1 MILNFEIT
9 SIEDDVV
16 YCKIEGID
24 WRNLTDVAFDYMEH
38 PPSMPCR
45 ENLCPVESWTEDGTW
60 LLSFHVKDPALI
72 AALRSGTASITPDID
87 NFSGRISFSVTNSTI
102 EKGVVHQPGACDYCR
117 EQAQAGK
124 LPPYHDNCKCTFE
137 KGSVSKMNS
146 ELCKL
151 NAELE
156 KIAKSYIQK
165 DAIGIVTKADMAV
178 AVTKACKTPEGAAI
192 ARKIMDLERLEVM
205 APLLKY
211 YMPGGK

>member
-16 YCKIEGID
+16 YCKVEGID
-24 WRNLTDVAFDYMEH
+24 WRNLVDVAHDFMEH
-38 PPSMPCR
+38 PPTMPCR
-45 ENLCPVESWTEDGTW
+45 ENLCPVESWTEDGIW
-60 LLSFHVKDPALI
+60 LLSFRVKDPAVI
-72 AALRSGTASITPDID
+72 AALRSGAAIITPDID
-87 NFSGRISFSVTNSTI
+87 NFSGRISFSVTNSNI

-124 LPPYHDNCKCTFE
+124 LPPYHDDCKCIE
-137 KGSVSKMNS
+137 KGVLKMNS

-165 DAIGIVTKADMAV
+165 DARGIVTKADMAV
-178 AVTKACKTPEGAAI
+178 AITKACKTPEGAVL
-192 ARKIMDLERLEVM
+192 ARKIMDLERLETM
-205 APLLKY
+205 APLFKY
-211 YMPGGK
+211 YMPGGQ